1 MGVDG
6 GPVGDNVM
14 ADAMLGT
21 PQRECGCDQLGSTLE
36 ELGEL
41 VLAGGGL
48 DFGNAADV
56 GGDFSDDA
64 IDDGETFRTDE
75 SFVAEGDEETV
86 GLEKVGPQDRSV
98 YISDLESPRILVVF
112 DFEGPVAGAIGLDF
126 GAVGSDEVHAGW
138 LGKVWTRGR
147 HNADFRAGVDQEVR
161 AGMGVID
168 ME

>member
-21 PQRECGCDQLGSTLE
+21 LQRECGCDQLGSTLE

-41 VLAGGGL
+41 VLAGGL
-48 DFGNAADV
+48 DLGNAADV
-56 GGDFSDDA
+56 GGDVSDDA
-64 IDDGETFRTDE
+64 IDDGETVGTDE
-75 SFVAEGDEETV
+75 SFVAEVDEETV
-86 GLEKVGPQDRSV
+86 GPEKVGPQDRSV
-98 YISDLESPRILVVF
+98 YISDLESPRILVAV

-147 HNADFRAGVDQEVR
+147 HNANFRAGVDQEIR
-161 AGMGVID
+161 AGMGVFD